1 MTLPGL
7 DEHRVRRWTSWDR
20 WTTPAMLAHA
30 FLVVTAA
37 IERTTV
43 TDRGRSPSLDATGL

>member
-1 MTLPGL
+1 MILPGL
-7 DEHRVRRWTSWDR
+7 DEHRVRRWTSWQH
-20 WTTPAMLAHA
+20 WTAPAMLAHE
-30 FLVVTAA
+30 FRVVTAA